1 MRHRLFVLAYL
12 ATAIGSG
19 FVHDPWVLAAAAG
32 VVLVLAGREAGRIA
46 RRAVLA
52 VGLFVATVTL
62 AYAAF
67 GWWREGA
74 VDTAWIL
81 RTNLRAFGLT
91 ALTLLVVARVDARR
105 AFAPWPGLLGLITV
119 IGAQLR
125 LLQRELEDYRLGLRS
140 RTHRRAN
147 AATAARHAA
156 SGGAHLLGRAL
167 HDADEIA
174 LAMRARGAWHD
185 RG

>member
-1 MRHRLFVLAYL
+1 VRHRLFVLAYL

-105 AFAPWPGLLGLITV
+105 PGRSPAREPRWPLP
-119 IGAQLR
+119 
-125 LLQRELEDYRLGLRS
+125 
-140 RTHRRAN
+140 
-147 AATAARHAA
+147 
-156 SGGAHLLGRAL
+156 
-167 HDADEIA
+167 
-174 LAMRARGAWHD
+174 
-185 RG
+185 